1 MKCQMIIDRE
11 REEAVLLYV
20 HENTAASK
28 SLKQEIDAL
37 LTERDTELIGY
48 GNNEILR
55 LSPKDISCFT
65 VEDGKVY
72 ALTDIAKL
80 QIRQR
85 LYVLEKCLGPD
96 FIKIN
101 QSCIANIKKI
111 ERFDTSFSGALMVQF
126 KNKHRDYV
134 SRRQL
139 KAVKE
144 RIGFKL

>member
-1 MKCQMIIDRE
+1 MKCHMIVDKD

-20 HENTAASK
+20 HNQTPAAE
-28 SLKQEIDAL
+28 SLKQEIDTL
-37 LTERDTELIGY
+37 LMSRDTELIGY
-48 GNNEILR
+48 RDKEILR
-55 LSPKDISCFT
+55 LSPKEVSCFT

-72 ALTDIAKL
+72 ALTDTEKY
-80 QIRQR
+80 QVKQR
-85 LYVLEKCLGPD
+85 LYVLEALLGQD

-126 KNKHRDYV
+126 KNGHRDYV